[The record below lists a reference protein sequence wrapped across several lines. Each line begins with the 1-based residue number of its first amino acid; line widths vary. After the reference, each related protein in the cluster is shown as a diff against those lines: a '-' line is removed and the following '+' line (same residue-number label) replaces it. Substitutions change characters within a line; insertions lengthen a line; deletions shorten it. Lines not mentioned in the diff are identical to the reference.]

1 MALSFLAEL
10 DAGQNGSD
18 GYGHEADGLSGMHQW
33 VDRIDAQLELADRF
47 EIIDDDMVGI
57 MPNQVSQ
64 AEFEQIATL
73 YSDVRR
79 GSTNLQI
86 DDTGLG
92 KEDAASFQ
100 AQAMSDIADML
111 TTESGR
117 GLVDDLAYGTVD
129 GRDETTLITK
139 SANPQSA
146 GTEPA
151 FGEKW
156 SESIDGTGV
165 STNVFYGGIDLD
177 MADSHPDY
185 ATAPYRQSSSDTVL
199 FHELSHALHMRN
211 GELAG
216 TVDPGGRSSTDKI
229 GADQA
234 MIPNDLGVAEE
245 EYITVGLGGLGGSFT
260 ENAYREERSLVTGT
274 HIPLRLDY
282 NGPGLPAENPAP

>member
-1 MALSFLAEL
+1 MRQRKATSQIETHRPGDRSNNPACNQGAAPEGCGLLEAQAAQGGGNSMALSFLAEL

-216 TVDPGGRSSTDKI
+216 TV
-229 GADQA
+229 
-234 MIPNDLGVAEE
+234 GVIHEP
-245 EYITVGLGGLGGSFT
+245 VKPPPWP
-260 ENAYREERSLVTGT
+260 VQ
-274 HIPLRLDY
+274 
-282 NGPGLPAENPAP
+282 PA